1 MIMFGKKKDTYVKL
15 SEKEV
20 KELEKNMSPKE
31 LKEFRK
37 KQKQAEDDMIFDAF
51 LMSELFEDD

>member
-1 MIMFGKKKDTYVKL
+1 MFGKKKDTYVKL